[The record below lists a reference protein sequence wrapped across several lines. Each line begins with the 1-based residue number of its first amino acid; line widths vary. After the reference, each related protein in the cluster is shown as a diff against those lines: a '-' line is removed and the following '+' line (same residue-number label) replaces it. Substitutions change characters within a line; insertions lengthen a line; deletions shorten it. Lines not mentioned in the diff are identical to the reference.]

1 MSETAGSRTGILTVA
16 KLMIAAAWADGEI
29 SEDEKLCMKDL
40 LLHLPDAGL
49 DAGIQ
54 VTAQEWAMLDMY
66 LESPMAEEELL
77 QLVESLRHQ
86 ITDSNDKKIVM
97 DYLRQITSVDGEL
110 SADEQKM
117 LAEIEDEL
125 KGSRSGFMNSLRKLF
140 GKSVDKRSTAVAA
153 SVSREA
159 YFDEFINN
167 KVYYEL
173 QKQLHEEGKT
183 LDVADNELRRMALA
197 GGLMARIVYVDH
209 TVTKA
214 EIDSMAGVIQRY
226 WDTDAETAVLIAN
239 VAVAAVD
246 YDYDFFRMTRE
257 FYEDTTREERIAFL
271 DVLFNVAVSDGQAT
285 LNEIEE
291 IRMVSRGINLA
302 NEDFI
307 NAKVKIPREKRA
319 G

>member
-1 MSETAGSRTGILTVA
+1 MSETSGSRTGILTVA

-49 DAGIQ
+49 DAGLQ
-54 VTAQEWAMLDMY
+54 VTAQEWALLDMY
-66 LESPMAEEELL
+66 LEAPVAEEELL
-77 QLVESLRHQ
+77 QLVESLRHL
-86 ITDSNDKKIVM
+86 ITDSNDKKVVM
-97 DYLRQITSVDGEL
+97 DYLRQVVSVDGHL
-110 SADEQKM
+110 SADEQNM
-117 LAEIEDEL
+117 LDEIESEL
-125 KGSRSGFMNSLRKLF
+125 IGSKSGFMNSLRKLF
-140 GKSVDKRSTAVAA
+140 SKSVDKQSTAVAG

-173 QKQLHEEGKT
+173 QKNLHAEGKT

-209 TVTKA
+209 TVDKA
-214 EIDSMAGVIQRY
+214 EIDSMAQVIQDY
-226 WDTDAETAVLIAN
+226 WNTDKETAVLVAN

-257 FYEDTTREERIAFL
+257 FYEATTREERIAFL
-271 DVLFNVAVSDGQAT
+271 DVLFNIAVSDGQAT
-285 LNEIEE
+285 INEIEE

-302 NEDFI
+302 NEEFI
-307 NAKVKIPREKRA
+307 NAKIKIPREKRA

>member
-1 MSETAGSRTGILTVA
+1 MSESAGSRTGILTVA

-29 SEDEKLCMKDL
+29 SADEKLCMKDL
-40 LLHLPDAGL
+40 LLHLPNAGL
-49 DAGIQ
+49 DAGLQ

-66 LESPMAEEELL
+66 LESPVEDEELL
-77 QLVESLRHQ
+77 QLVESLRHL
-86 ITDSNDKKIVM
+86 ITDSNDKQIVM
-97 DYLRQITSVDGEL
+97 DYLRQVASADGDL
-110 SADEQKM
+110 TDDEQKV
-117 LAEIEDEL
+117 LDEIENEL
-125 KGSRSGFMNSLRKLF
+125 KGSSSGFMNSLRKLF

-167 KVYYEL
+167 KVYYEM

-183 LDVADNELRRMALA
+183 VDMADNELRRMALA
-197 GGLMARIVYVDH
+197 GGLMARIVHVDH
-209 TVTKA
+209 SVAKA
-214 EIDSMAGVIQRY
+214 EIETMAGVIQRY
-226 WDTDAETAVLIAN
+226 WNVEKETAVLIAN

-257 FYEDTTREERIAFL
+257 FYEATTREERVAFL

-302 NEDFI
+302 NEEFI
-307 NAKVKIPREKRA
+307 NAKIKIPREKRA